1 VIRRSFQPTGG
12 FPCWGFLVIAI
23 AQISVDNFVIKRVVQ
38 TPPQRRMDTVTNVNS
53 LLQQKN
59 LYESIACEVFLRVL
73 LQIAAKVPA
82 WVCIRLPVENV
93 ALHADREAA

>member
-1 VIRRSFQPTGG
+1 MV
-12 FPCWGFLVIAI
+12 AI
-23 AQISVDNFVIKRVVQ
+23 AQISVDNFVIKPVAQ
-38 TPPQRRMDTVTNVNS
+38 TPLRRRMDTVTNVNS

-82 WVCIRLPVENV
+82 RVCIRLPVENV